1 MFLSHYRA
9 NKKRAPSN
17 RILPP
22 SPPPT
27 PLLYDQ
33 SLNAQSL
40 NARQIFSLLIQM
52 TVGSDPLRGGGG
64 GTPFVQVVGEIRG
77 LILELEKYFPCEP
90 LRVPTQKSVT

>member
-1 MFLSHYRA
+1 MFLPHYRA

-22 SPPPT
+22 PSP

-33 SLNAQSL
+33 SLNARS
-40 NARQIFSLLIQM
+40 NIIICTAGR
-52 TVGSDPLRGGGG
+52 GG

-77 LILELEKYFPCEP
+77 LILELEKYFLCEP
-90 LRVPTQKSVT
+90 LRAPTQKSVTA

>member
-22 SPPPT
+22 SPPPPPPYFMT
-27 PLLYDQ
+27 SPLMHG
-33 SLNAQSL
+33 
-40 NARQIFSLLIQM
+40 QIFSLLIQM
-52 TVGSDPLRGGGG
+52 KVGSDPLRGGGG